1 MSDLRENILLALQQE
16 QAPGQQTDVVTAG
29 LVRALS
35 VSAGKVSFILA
46 SAEDDDLRTR
56 LIARA
61 RAVPGVKEAVCY
73 LDSGLAAPPELG
85 TTSGPRPI
93 PGVTHTVLIGSGKGG
108 VGKSTVSTNLAL
120 ALADLGLRVGLLD
133 ADIYGPSVP
142 QMMGTDG
149 RPVSYDGTLI
159 PIAAHGI
166 RLLSVGLMMERDEA
180 LVWRGPILAN
190 TLAQLLHQVRWA
202 PLDVLLI
209 DLPPGTG
216 DVQITLS
223 QEAELSG
230 AIIVT
235 TPQKVALDDAR
246 RAVDLFRRTETPLL
260 GVIENMS
267 THICSG
273 CGKEEPIF
281 PRIET
286 EDTMHP
292 LGLPLL
298 GALPLEPS
306 VCRAGEDGLPVVR
319 ATPQSAS
326 AQRFTQI
333 AAALAQQLDQLAPG
347 TA

>member
-1 MSDLRENILLALQQE
+1 MPDLRERVLQALQQE
-16 QAPGQQTDVVTAG
+16 QAPGSQTDVIAAD

-46 SAEDDDLRTR
+46 AEEGDDLRAR
-56 LIARA
+56 LIARV
-61 RAVPGVKEAVCY
+61 RAVPGVVDVACY
-73 LDSGLAAPPELG
+73 LDSGAAQPPELA
-85 TTSGPRPI
+85 TASGPRPI
-93 PGVTHTVLIGSGKGG
+93 NGVAHTVLIGSGKGG

-159 PIAAHGI
+159 PITAHGI

-216 DVQITLS
+216 DVQITLA

-267 THICSG
+267 THICSD

-281 PRIET
+281 PRVET
-286 EDTMHP
+286 EDGAHP

-306 VCRAGEDGLPVVR
+306 VCQAGEGGLPVVR
-319 ATPQSAS
+319 AAPESAS
-326 AQRFTQI
+326 AQRFVQL
-333 AAALAQQLDQLAPG
+333 AGRLAQSLGLKAD
-347 TA
+347 